1 MIQTM
6 PMHSS
11 AILFPI
17 NEKAHF
23 IQLKN
28 WLVNIVS
35 SRPTVVKPRQYN
47 ANEFS
52 AFLKRDLGLDV

>member
-28 WLVNIVS
+28 WWVNLVSDRPAVVS
-35 SRPTVVKPRQYN
+35 PRQYN
-47 ANEFS
+47 VNEFS
-52 AFLKRDLGLDV
+52 AFLKRDLGLEF

>member
-17 NEKAHF
+17 NEKARF
-23 IQLKN
+23 VQLKD

-35 SRPTVVKPRQYN
+35 SQPKVAKPRQYN
-47 ANEFS
+47 DNEFS
-52 AFLKRDLGLDV
+52 AFLKKDLGLDF